1 MGFQSDTAAFDATLL
16 LEDTTDSG
24 LGHSSTTTTS
34 KEGPFGV
41 RLLEEPPAGK
51 SLDVLDS
58 AFDSSLAGID
68 LSGITSISSG
78 GLLPSEID
86 PGVAALSTFAFEQS
100 YKLPVPA
107 SYHAEMSATSLSY
120 LLLDSD
126 MAGKHSLR
134 CREEILVPFKFRS
147 PVAPSRSSSQFPA
160 GIAARIPSKVGDTTV
175 HLFHVLAG
183 SIGTIICGGKIGSSC
198 LQACVVD
205 VLVGSS
211 SCSIR
216 LHYTK
221 E

>member
-1 MGFQSDTAAFDATLL
+1 M
-16 LEDTTDSG
+16 
-24 LGHSSTTTTS
+24 
-34 KEGPFGV
+34 
-41 RLLEEPPAGK
+41 LEEPPAGK

-134 CREEILVPFKFRS
+134 CREEILVPLGKHSLRCREEILVPFKFRS